1 MLQRCQLLWPACRP
15 GLRGAPDM
23 PGALSNAQSA
33 AQLNSDSSAGS
44 HPESQQTVDATGLAC
59 PLPILRAKK
68 ALATIGSGDVL
79 QVITTDRGAVRDFQ
93 AFCRQ
98 TGNELL
104 TQIEQ
109 EGKVFHYL
117 KRR

>member
-1 MLQRCQLLWPACRP
+1 MQPPIQPDKEIDTR
-15 GLRGAPDM
+15 GL
-23 PGALSNAQSA
+23 N
-33 AQLNSDSSAGS
+33 
-44 HPESQQTVDATGLAC
+44 C

-68 ALATIGSGDVL
+68 ALADLRSGQVLKVVSTDPGSM
-79 QVITTDRGAVRDFQ
+79 RDFQ

-104 TQIEQ
+104 GQQVISTDFIH
-109 EGKVFHYL
+109 FL

>member
-1 MLQRCQLLWPACRP
+1 
-15 GLRGAPDM
+15 M
-23 PGALSNAQSA
+23 PVAEVSVNG
-33 AQLNSDSSAGS
+33 
-44 HPESQQTVDATGLAC
+44 HVMPPEHQHNVDATGLAC

-68 ALATIGSGDVL
+68 ALAVMASGEIL
-79 QVITTDRGAVRDFQ
+79 QVITTDRGAIRDFQ

-104 TQIEQ
+104 TQIE
-109 EGKVFHYL
+109 EPARAIHYL

>member
-1 MLQRCQLLWPACRP
+1 MMGDLT
-15 GLRGAPDM
+15 GSESVGAQIT
-23 PGALSNAQSA
+23 GQS
-33 AQLNSDSSAGS
+33 NSDSTSSA
-44 HPESQQTVDATGLAC
+44 HPESQQTVDAVGLAC

-104 TQIEQ
+104 AQIEQ
-109 EGKVFHYL
+109 DGKVFHYL